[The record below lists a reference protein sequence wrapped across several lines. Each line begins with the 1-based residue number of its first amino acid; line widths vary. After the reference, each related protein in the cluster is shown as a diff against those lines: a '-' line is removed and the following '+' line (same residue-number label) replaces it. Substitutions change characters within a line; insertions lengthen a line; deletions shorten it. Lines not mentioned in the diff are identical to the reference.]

1 MEYVT
6 RRGILLVGN
15 FILQFIIYLKV
26 KYPQH
31 LKVDENN
38 IDGKITRKAVNG
50 FCTYNMKSIFELIGW
65 SSQQDN

>member
-31 LKVDENN
+31 LKVDTARTKTTSTE
-38 IDGKITRKAVNG
+38 KLLERQSMG
-50 FCTYNMKSIFELIGW
+50 FSLTI
-65 SSQQDN
+65 

>member
-6 RRGILLVGN
+6 RRDILFVGN

-31 LKVDENN
+31 LKVDT
-38 IDGKITRKAVNG
+38 TRTKTTSTEKLPERQSMG
-50 FCTYNMKSIFELIGW
+50 FALTI
-65 SSQQDN
+65 